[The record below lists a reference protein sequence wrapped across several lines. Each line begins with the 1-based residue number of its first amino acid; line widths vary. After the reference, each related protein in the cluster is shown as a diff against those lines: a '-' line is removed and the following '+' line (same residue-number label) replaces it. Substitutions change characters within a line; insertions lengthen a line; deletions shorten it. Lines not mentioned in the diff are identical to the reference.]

1 MSGERLRKRARS
13 DDIMDLLQHIG
24 SVAGNT
30 NDVVHAIKEDT
41 GLCASAKKKEIMI
54 STLERTMKAVDKLP
68 RKRAYKEQIL
78 ALPEAVEADPRP
90 GCRPLSLGKIRD
102 ADDYFATTGGGF
114 FAAKTLGLAWV
125 RKEIRYIEGTGTDFP
140 ESEQNPLVEGLRRK
154 WFERAPSVLA
164 GIASLAEGQAT
175 MMQMQQQHTQQLNAI
190 KDDTGKTVKQME
202 TQARKDI
209 HQDLNKAFCRTEFP
223 HGMTAHEQTR
233 HSLAKQYGVDGE
245 VIHWLAELYSSKS
258 GGLPETDYARKLE
271 NGDFKKYWQRVPG
284 TGPDFEESETN
295 PLCAVTHQKHY
306 RYWPAGERA
315 PSAGA
320 RAKRTL
326 TRSAKDFVCGWQH
339 GVCAYCLAPL
349 NEAFE
354 VDHINEDCTD
364 DSWANLAASCRN
376 CHGLKTLAYCMQRK
390 PEEAATLS
398 TMLATVKR
406 NQAKWPEP
414 PQWLRVRFGL
424 L

>member
-1 MSGERLRKRARS
+1 
-13 DDIMDLLQHIG
+13 
-24 SVAGNT
+24 
-30 NDVVHAIKEDT
+30 
-41 GLCASAKKKEIMI
+41 
-54 STLERTMKAVDKLP
+54 
-68 RKRAYKEQIL
+68 
-78 ALPEAVEADPRP
+78 
-90 GCRPLSLGKIRD
+90 
-102 ADDYFATTGGGF
+102 
-114 FAAKTLGLAWV
+114 
-125 RKEIRYIEGTGTDFP
+125 
-140 ESEQNPLVEGLRRK
+140 
-154 WFERAPSVLA
+154 
-164 GIASLAEGQAT
+164 

-295 PLCAVTHQKHY
+295 PLCSVTHQKHY